1 MPRFR
6 RSSYW
11 SARTKRGDVRPT
23 IQRVKR
29 HAKKYDDVAI
39 TIGAL
44 RRGFVGHM
52 HPEDNWM
59 QIHHRRLNPLVRV
72 IVHEYLH
79 DMYPQ
84 KGENWTLKYETILMR
99 EITIADKLYFLL
111 DLANKLVMPS
121 KRQSKRLPQSSSR
134 KLAVS

>member
-23 IQRVKR
+23 IQAVKR
-29 HAKKYDDVAI
+29 HAKKHDDIVI

-44 RRGFVGHM
+44 YKGYSGYM
-52 HPEDNWM
+52 YPEDNWM
-59 QIHHRRLNPLVRV
+59 QIHHRKLNPLVRV
-72 IVHEYLH
+72 IVHEFLH

-84 KGENWTLKYETILMR
+84 KGENWTLKYEAILMR

-111 DLANKLVMPS
+111 DLVNKLVIPS
-121 KRQSKRLPQSSSR
+121 KRRLPRLLQSSSR